1 MKISL
6 YLPGVFEPQED
17 GYSQVDLSDV
27 GDLDDAAYEE
37 VLVGD
42 SLDFIDDRDS
52 FVDEIVKKL
61 RYGGKIIMSGVDIFE
76 VSRGIISKQVKNSDI
91 NQILYLRRC
100 SVSNIFD
107 MADKLSS
114 LGLRIIKKRTDN
126 YRYTLIAE
134 RPSPDAQDSV

>member
-17 GYSQVDLSDV
+17 GYSQVDLSNV

-107 MADKLSS
+107 MANKLSS
-114 LGLRIIKKRTDN
+114 LGLRIIKKRTNN

-134 RPSPDAQDSV
+134 RPSPNAQDPV